1 MWINKEKDFFMKNFV
16 PKNLEEAWVSSDTGI
31 DLYAD
36 TSNQWEEPRRME
48 GPNANMD
55 ISDDAILSIIPPPNI
70 KFGANDFEQYVSEL
84 IQALPENPAVVFR
97 IFKKTLESHP
107 YLTRKPIGFRGENP
121 YEPAIRKFTE
131 VLSKM

>member
-1 MWINKEKDFFMKNFV
+1 LWINKEKDFFMKNFV

-36 TSNQWEEPRRME
+36 SFNRYKEPEGDE
-48 GPNANMD
+48 GPGSGRAL
-55 ISDDAILSIIPPPNI
+55 SDEDILSMIPPPTI
-70 KFGANDFEQYVSEL
+70 KFGASDFEQYVSEL
-84 IQALPENPAVVFR
+84 IQALPENPVAVFM
-97 IFKKTLESHP
+97 IFKKTLERHP
-107 YLTRKPIGFRGENP
+107 YLTRKPIGFSTENP